1 MNYWSVRWDHQDADW
16 AKRSIR
22 PDFETQQAMNQ
33 CSSQSHQE
41 TWWARDQ
48 SNNNRHSRRD
58 YHQTMRESLESK
70 KETAFSKSILI
81 SIVYKISSF
90 YQELYLMKVI
100 YFIQQW
106 SSQVLQVFELIY
118 IHWWR

>member
-16 AKRSIR
+16 AKRSMR
-22 PDFETQQAMNQ
+22 SDFETQQAMNQ